1 MRLELVSVIVPFHN
15 SEPYLAEAV
24 QSILAQTYRPLE
36 LLLVDDGSS
45 DGSARIATSLASKH
59 AELRLVHLAE
69 NLGPAA
75 ARNRGL
81 AEARGSL
88 ITFLDADD
96 SMLRERLAWQVRY
109 LTEHPEVDLVLCAEE
124 LAVEPDAPPDT
135 IRRRDARGPGPR
147 FHTMSMMVRRRT
159 FKMVGGFDPSY
170 RVAEDLDWL
179 FRAAA
184 AGLVVGKLDRVLT
197 RRRMHLG
204 NLSYRTHEIKA
215 GIIRSLRQ
223 RLHERRRNDLPAG
236 QRHHPVL

>member
-1 MRLELVSVIVPFHN
+1 MPFHN
-15 SEPYLAEAV
+15 SEHYLREAV

-45 DGSARIATSLASKH
+45 DGGALFAMSLVSKH
-59 AELRLVHLAE
+59 VESRLVRLTE
-69 NLGPAA
+69 NLGPAV

-96 SMLRERLAWQVRY
+96 SMLNERLAWQVGY
-109 LTEHPEVDLVLCAEE
+109 LAEHPGVDLVLCAEE
-124 LAVEPDAPPDT
+124 LIVEPDAPPDP

-147 FHTMSMMVRRRT
+147 FHTMSMMVRRNT
-159 FKMVGGFDPSY
+159 FKIVGGFDPSY

-179 FRAAA
+179 FRVSA

-197 RRRMHLG
+197 RHRMHHD

-223 RLHERRRNDLPAG
+223 RLHERRRNDFSAG